1 MKQYQVEVTKGAK
14 KQLAALSPKDARR
27 IDPRILLLEVDP
39 RPPGS
44 KKLQIEEDV
53 YRLRHGDY
61 RIIYKVN
68 DAVSLVTVLRV
79 MHRRDVYR

>member
-14 KQLAALSPKDARR
+14 KQLAALPPKDARR
-27 IDPRILLLEVDP
+27 IDRRILLLEADP

-44 KKLQIEEDV
+44 KKLQIEENV

-68 DAVSLVTVLRV
+68 DGVSLVTVLRV
-79 MHRRDVYR
+79 VHRRDVYR